1 MKRIRRALL
10 EIWAVLMMSAV
21 FGFLGPFG
29 TYLMGDFLMRAG
41 HWLGVLAA
49 AYMFVRPAILFWRW
63 LAKATGLPQ
72 GPLVFWGLIASSFP
86 MTYIWRVAGQD
97 EIRLQ
102 VGSGL
107 FPLALLFA
115 LMNLGIVWWAK
126 RADDHLLSYYDAARP
141 PRTGRPSAF
150 PLQVNADRGSRP
162 NDGNEAELLT
172 SPLRPRLYA
181 RLSPRFEGDILA
193 LESEDHYVRVHGH
206 KQSELLLLR
215 LRDAIAEMDDSP
227 GEQTHRSWWVA
238 RDAVVGVSGAG
249 RNREIRLVNGTC
261 APVARDSVDRLQRTG
276 FLPA

>member
-41 HWLGVLAA
+41 HWLGVLGA
-49 AYMFVRPAILFWRW
+49 AYMFMRPAIIFWRW
-63 LAKATGLPQ
+63 LAKATGLPR

-126 RADDHLLSYYDAARP
+126 RADDQLLNYYDAARP
-141 PRTGRPSAF
+141 SRGDGAPALP
-150 PLQVNADRGSRP
+150 PKYNPDRGSRQ
-162 NDGNEAELLT
+162 NGGNEAASQT
-172 SPLRPRLYA
+172 SQRPRLYA

-227 GEQTHRSWWVA
+227 GEQTHRSWWIASNAVA
-238 RDAVVGVSGAG
+238 GVNGAG

-276 FLPA
+276 FLPV